1 MGIYQNCKGGDKIM
15 ESLIDGERIIENLTD
30 LVFSKGLSLLYAIVV
45 LFVGLK
51 VINYLVKI
59 IDKAFQKSAMD
70 KTVRLFLESLIRMAL
85 KVVLLITVASM
96 LGVKMTTFITLLG
109 AMGLAV
115 GLALQGSLSNFAGG
129 VLILVLKP
137 FVVDDFIDGAGH
149 IGTVTKITIFYTYL
163 VTTDNKEIVIPN
175 GILSNGS
182 ITNYSANEMR
192 RVDLVFGVGYESS
205 TEEVKKIIHDVIK
218 GHELIASNP
227 EPFVRMSAHG
237 DSAIEFTV
245 RVWCNASDYWGVHFD
260 MIEQVKA
267 AFDAN
272 NISIPY
278 PHVQVVKE

>member
-1 MGIYQNCKGGDKIM
+1 M